1 MVTKFSAPHK
11 LKLYS
16 WLLGGAALLFGIIVG
31 LTTAIVSGSEAN
43 YLGPLAICAIAT
55 SIILVLLYRFRLQ
68 DHTAIRLQTEQSEE
82 REAARAERLASAPRA
97 HATPFHFSSAWL
109 MQRLEVKPDWLEWCL
124 LILVFMVYT
133 RFSDVLVHEH
143 GLPSVAQPLVLLLLV
158 VLVMRGMIARSKGN
172 KKLFGSRWLTVS
184 ILLASYGVVRF
195 ASLLYA
201 ADLALAQEA
210 LGDYIKDAIIAVV
223 LVLMLQRGA
232 MLRRVIWSL
241 LIAGIFMGTI
251 SAVQFLTGAF
261 HNNFFGFGLAQVQH
275 IIGQTE
281 DFRIGGPIGEPNFY
295 SQILLPLVPLAFER
309 MWTERKSVLRLLAA
323 WSFVACLLAI
333 VFTFSRGA
341 IVGLFAMAGMMILI
355 RRPTPQELF
364 VVLLLILPILPFVP
378 TQYIER
384 VTTLIDVL
392 PGFNKNPRSEVSF
405 RGRTSELIAGL
416 MMFRDNPLLGVGLN
430 NYPVHYQ
437 DYARRVGLE
446 TRREP
451 RAPHSL
457 YLEVLAELGFLGIVT
472 FGALLW
478 NMWQSI
484 YLSQKRFRRY
494 RFYQYQ
500 TLTTAL
506 GVGLMGYLTGAIFL
520 HAAYPRF
527 FWLLVGMTLAI
538 PQIAR
543 NEQGLVYGNQ

>member
-16 WLLGGAALLFGIIVG
+16 LLLGGAALFFGIIVG
-31 LTTAIVSGSEAN
+31 LMTAIVSGSEAN
-43 YLGPLAICAIAT
+43 FLGLLAICGVGIG
-55 SIILVLLYRFRLQ
+55 IILALLYRFRLQ
-68 DHTAIRLQTEQSEE
+68 DHAALGLQAEQAEK
-82 REAARAERLASAPRA
+82 REALIAASAAPA
-97 HATPFHFSSAWL
+97 THAIPPQFYPPWL

-124 LILVFMVYT
+124 LLLIFMVYT

-143 GLPSVAQPLVLLLLV
+143 SLPSVAQPLVLLLLV
-158 VLVMRGMIARSKGN
+158 VLVGRGVVARSKG
-172 KKLFGSRWLTVS
+172 KKNLFGPRWITVS
-184 ILLASYGVVRF
+184 ILLGSYGLVRF

-210 LGDYIKDAIIAVV
+210 LGDYVKDAIIAVV
-223 LVLMLQRGA
+223 VVLILQRGA
-232 MLRRVIWSL
+232 MLRRAIWAL
-241 LIAGIFMGTI
+241 LIAGMFMGTI
-251 SAVQFLTGAF
+251 SAIQFLTGAF
-261 HNNFFGFGLAQVQH
+261 HNTFLGFGLAQVQH

-309 MWTERKSVLRLLAA
+309 MWNERKLLLRLLAG
-323 WSFVACLLAI
+323 WSFIACLLAI

-341 IVGLFAMAGMMILI
+341 IVGLGAMVGVMLLI
-355 RRPTPQELF
+355 RRPTPQEL
-364 VVLLLILPILPFVP
+364 LIAFLIMLPILPFVP

-384 VTTLIDVL
+384 VTTLVDVL
-392 PGFNKNPRSEVSF
+392 PGFNNDPRSEVSF

-437 DYARRVGLE
+437 NYARRVGLE

-457 YLEVLAELGFLGIVT
+457 YLEVLAELGFLGVVT

-478 NMWQSI
+478 NMSRSI
-484 YLSQKRFRRY
+484 YLSQKKFRRY
-494 RFYQYQ
+494 RFFEYGN
-500 TLTTAL
+500 LTAAL
-506 GVGLMGYLTGAIFL
+506 GVGLVGYLTAAIFL

-527 FWLLVGMTLAI
+527 FWLLVGITLAI